1 MQHDGDPKLSR
12 PQSLPRPRFFFGL
25 IVVACGSALFAIAF
39 RAAIERFFV
48 HIFHA
53 PNVLGAFRALP
64 WWARI
69 VAPTAGGLAAGAA
82 SSMAARAPAGHSVA
96 DVMEAVVVGERH
108 ISLRG
113 TLWKALG
120 SYFAIVTG
128 GSLGREGPLIQ
139 FGGAF
144 GSAVGGLLRV
154 RRRRALI
161 AAGTAAGFAAAYNT
175 PFAAVLFV
183 IEGVI
188 GFVEL
193 EFVLPAICAAAIA
206 TALTRATMGEG
217 PLYGARA
224 FAMRST
230 AELAVHLVLGLAA
243 GIVGVGFMLLLSRGE
258 RVFARVHSR
267 ALRASLG
274 GAAVGAIACVLPEV
288 TGNGY
293 EAIAL
298 ILGGSVTLPVVA
310 LLLVAKPIATSSSV
324 GSGSPGGVF
333 TPSLFLGAALGA
345 LTAAA
350 AARVAPAGSLG
361 PAGGYALVGMAAVV
375 AATTHAPLMAAVLVF
390 EVTGDYAIVLPLLLA
405 TSAATAV
412 ARSLR
417 RTSIYTEELERRGI
431 RWGITITRLD
441 DDADDE
447 RG

>member
-1 MQHDGDPKLSR
+1 MQHDSAPENTPRL
-12 PQSLPRPRFFFGL
+12 SLPRPRFFFAL
-25 IVVACGSALFAIAF
+25 VLVAGGAALFAIVF
-39 RAAIERFFV
+39 RAAVERFFV
-48 HIFHA
+48 HVHHA
-53 PNVLGAFRALP
+53 SNVLAAFRALP

-69 VAPTAGGLAAGAA
+69 LMPAVGGCLAGLASGQ
-82 SSMAARAPAGHSVA
+82 AARAPAGHSVA
-96 DVMEAVVVGERH
+96 DVMEAVVVGERR

-120 SYFAIVTG
+120 SYFAIVAG

-144 GSAVGGLLRV
+144 GSAVGDVLRI

-183 IEGVI
+183 
-188 GFVEL
+188 VEVVTGAVAL
-193 EFVLPAICAAAIA
+193 ELVLPAISAAAIA
-206 TALTRATMGEG
+206 TALTRMVMGEG
-217 PLYGARA
+217 PLYGSHA

-230 AELAVHLVLGLAA
+230 GELGVHLALGVVA
-243 GIVGVGFMLLLSRGE
+243 GGVGVAFMLLLSRAE
-258 RVFARVHSR
+258 RLFARVGSR
-267 ALRASLG
+267 ALRAALG
-274 GAAVGAIACVLPEV
+274 GAIVGVIACALPEV

-298 ILGGSVTLPVVA
+298 ILGGGLTLPVVA
-310 LLLVAKPIATSSSV
+310 LLLIAKPVATSSSV

-345 LTAAA
+345 LTAALA
-350 AARVAPAGSLG
+350 AKVAPAGSLG

-417 RTSIYTEELERRGI
+417 RTSIYTEELERRGVQDLP
-431 RWGITITRLD
+431 RVRD
-441 DDADDE
+441 
-447 RG
+447 R